1 MFKVLLQARYLFII
15 AVVFLL
21 LNSVIFLIVGAV
33 KTVHGYMEFIE
44 IGFKPTGDVRPG
56 LYILGGFDAFMIA
69 MVCLIFG
76 LGTARIFIYDKLESD
91 RIPGWLNVHNIKEL
105 KVLLWETI
113 LVTLVV
119 LCITQVVRHTPDSWN
134 ELVFPVFILIL
145 SLALYLK
152 KLGE

>member
-91 RIPGWLNVHNIKEL
+91 RIPGWLNVHNIKETKGIVYGKL
-105 KVLLWETI
+105 YWLPWWCSALRRWSDI
-113 LVTLVV
+113 HRIHGMNWYSRYLF
-119 LCITQVVRHTPDSWN
+119 SS
-134 ELVFPVFILIL
+134 FPLPCT
-145 SLALYLK
+145 
-152 KLGE
+152 